1 MDCHLDSTFLSTSG
15 IQNASHCHL
24 IHLLETQYQDL
35 ARGHDTVPKAR
46 DRTTKW
52 QLHWVLVRGLTIC
65 ILFDAWHIDRTLW
78 TSLLGTTIMTDR
90 HPLYSHLS
98 INTHSPPTGNV
109 LTCKEGY
116 QRENGRKHVGDK
128 GKCCPW
134 YFRAPMSINRALGK
148 KAGNQQS
155 EASSRNFFW
164 GAAIRDLTP
173 SCLGRLTAT
182 CHVIPH
188 HMRVDIDRGRPDWGI
203 GYTDLSAVRS
213 TFVACFESK
222 ELVPKDLQQ
231 QVGFRYL
238 KLGVHFYWK
247 RRRNK
252 NILSR

>member
-1 MDCHLDSTFLSTSG
+1 
-15 IQNASHCHL
+15 
-24 IHLLETQYQDL
+24 
-35 ARGHDTVPKAR
+35 
-46 DRTTKW
+46 
-52 QLHWVLVRGLTIC
+52 
-65 ILFDAWHIDRTLW
+65 
-78 TSLLGTTIMTDR
+78 MTDR

-252 NILSR
+252 KHLVTLVACDIFLCVFLSMSHQDLKGAQVSGRQSVSRSEPLISCTW